1 MYQINQYNMHQN
13 NWHAQP
19 VNAFIGGIL
28 MACGIVIKPILS
40 SFWLKNSGITT
51 PLAGPLLTI
60 AKC

>member
-1 MYQINQYNMHQN
+1 MHQN

-19 VNAFIGGIL
+19 VNASIGGIL

-40 SFWLKNSGITT
+40 SFWLENSGITI
-51 PLAGPLLTI
+51 PFVGLLLTI

>member
-1 MYQINQYNMHQN
+1 M
-13 NWHAQP
+13 
-19 VNAFIGGIL
+19 NAFIGGIL

>member
-1 MYQINQYNMHQN
+1 MHQN

-19 VNAFIGGIL
+19 VNASIGGIL

-51 PLAGPLLTI
+51 PLADPLLTI

>member
-1 MYQINQYNMHQN
+1 M
-13 NWHAQP
+13 
-19 VNAFIGGIL
+19 NAFIGEIV

-40 SFWLKNSGITT
+40 SFWLKNSGGITT